1 MTHEI
6 RVLGELGTEFERIVL
21 TQRRQRFARPRWRPL
36 VAIIVLCLGGAT
48 GALAAAGVFRA
59 GTPVGANVP
68 PTPHVLD
75 GVAVPGTAHLLALA
89 VNDPRG
95 GPPWGLRIERTTRGL
110 TCLQYGRLDDD
121 TIGALG
127 VDDAFANDGEFHA
140 FPVNYAQ
147 DAGLA
152 CATTDA
158 HDNAFVSA
166 TLEAAAASGLEYSC
180 HGVAASL
187 FANLRGAD
195 GRSVSN
201 IYQAIAE
208 RDPGPVCPPS
218 DLRNIYY
225 GLLGPDA
232 VSVTYPSPGGQLTS
246 EKTAGAEGAYL
257 VLGPPAGALCDPEGC
272 GNGDSGGPG
281 LSPGFITSVTYRNGY
296 VCRIAKL
303 GALHTRA
310 IARYNAALDK
320 RFPVLVQARK
330 EGRQLTRQTIAA
342 LLAVRKTAAYRALVS
357 AHRGLFRDDPT
368 CPLLG
373 YVAPRTPRVT
383 TAEVA
388 TPISVRVGKITDEF
402 CGRGRNRRLCGDPV
416 VPVLVTFKARVA
428 VTSIE
433 SHYEISMKFT
443 PTGPCTHGAGGG
455 QAASTNSDL
464 RAGQIVRDRE
474 TVTACPSNVHA
485 NVVYTVNDGPSNNN
499 TVPGLP
505 GQGAGV
511 LVGSFSFHTP

>member
-1 MTHEI
+1 MSHEI
-6 RVLGELGTEFERIVL
+6 RVLGELGSEFERVVFAE
-21 TQRRQRFARPRWRPL
+21 RRRRLARPRWRPL
-36 VAIIVLCLGGAT
+36 VAIIALSLGGAT

-75 GVAVPGTAHLLALA
+75 GVAVAGSAHLLSLA
-89 VNDPRG
+89 VSDAQG
-95 GPPWGLRIERTTRGL
+95 GPPWGVRIERTTRGL
-110 TCLQYGRLDDD
+110 TCLQYGRVDDG

-127 VDDAFANDGEFHA
+127 VDDAFSDDGEFHA

-158 HDNAFVSA
+158 HDNAFVSV

-180 HGVAASL
+180 HGVASSL
-187 FANLRGAD
+187 FANLHGAD
-195 GRSVSN
+195 GRNVSK
-201 IYQAIAE
+201 IYQALAE
-208 RDPGPVCPPS
+208 RDHGPVCPPS

-232 VSVTYPSPGGQLTS
+232 VSVTYPSPTGVPIS

-257 VLGPPAGALCDPEGC
+257 VLGPPSGAMCDPGGGC

-281 LSPGFITSVTYRNGY
+281 LAPGFITSVTYRNGY

-303 GALHTRA
+303 GALQARA
-310 IARYNAALDK
+310 VSRYLASLDK
-320 RFPVLVQARK
+320 RFPILVQARK
-330 EGRQLTRQTIAA
+330 EGGHLTPQTIAA
-342 LLAVRKTAAYRALVS
+342 LLAVRRTPAYRTFVA
-357 AHRGLFRDDPT
+357 AHRGLFREPT

-383 TAEVA
+383 AAEVA
-388 TPISVRVGKITDEF
+388 TPISVRVGQTTREF
-402 CGRGRNRRLCGDPV
+402 CGNDPNRRPCGGLV
-416 VPVLVTFKARVA
+416 VPVLVAFKARVA
-428 VTSIE
+428 VTNIN
-433 SHYEISMKFT
+433 SHYEISMQFA
-443 PTGPCTHGAGGG
+443 PSGRCPEAAAAGG
-455 QAASTNSDL
+455 AASTNADI
-464 RAGQIVRDRE
+464 RAGQIVRHSE
-474 TVTACPSNVHA
+474 TVSACPGTYHG
-485 NVVYTVNDGPSNNN
+485 NVVYAANTGPSNNS

-511 LVGSFSFHTP
+511 LVGTFTFHMP